1 MNKILII
8 LVVVTLNSMWL
19 TDLQRV
25 PSPASRSLFRRP
37 VRLPPHHMVSFQV
50 EKQLIVLLAQLVAD
64 ILSVTNVR
72 ECLRM
77 TASCLEDPHDCNL
90 LHQWDTMLFVSG
102 ETRKNL
108 GKIPLPGVAD
118 ESEFLTLNCQ
128 DYTPGSELP
137 RLQSCPDLHIQ
148 EMEQASS
155 DMACLGRHL
164 NEAGW
169 PAEFQD
175 VQHVITLISKVAEQ
189 LQPPADR

>member
-1 MNKILII
+1 ML
-8 LVVVTLNSMWL
+8 
-19 TDLQRV
+19 
-25 PSPASRSLFRRP
+25 
-37 VRLPPHHMVSFQV
+37 
-50 EKQLIVLLAQLVAD
+50 LLARLVAD
-64 ILSVTNVR
+64 ILSVTSSSDRDDRWENVR

-77 TASCLEDPHDCNL
+77 TASCLEDPNDCNL

-128 DYTPGSELP
+128 DYTPGSQ

-169 PAEFQD
+169 PAEFED
-175 VQHVITLISKVAEQ
+175 VQRVITLMSKVAEQ
-189 LQPPADR
+189 LQPPVDG

>member
-1 MNKILII
+1 M
-8 LVVVTLNSMWL
+8 
-19 TDLQRV
+19 
-25 PSPASRSLFRRP
+25 
-37 VRLPPHHMVSFQV
+37 
-50 EKQLIVLLAQLVAD
+50 EKQLILLLAQLVAD
-64 ILSVTNVR
+64 ILSVTSSSDRSDRWENVR
-72 ECLRM
+72 ERLRM

-118 ESEFLTLNCQ
+118 ESEFLTLTCQ

-137 RLQSCPDLHIQ
+137 RCPDLHIQ